1 METLNLLSCDHF
13 DRLQAFKTL
22 AERDVPQ
29 GYERE
34 VLLACGHS
42 NAEELQSLLR
52 HGVSVGEPLEVQLRH
67 LAQVALEGRDGTE
80 PSRVHD
86 VECQAPGKNIFG
98 ETFDNFLFLE
108 IRSLKIC
115 SILASWKFRVF
126 VFA

>member
-1 METLNLLSCDHF
+1 MSCDHF

-52 HGVSVGEPLEVQLRH
+52 HGVSVSEPLEVQLRH

-80 PSRVHD
+80 PSRVHE
-86 VECQAPGKNIFG
+86 VECQAPGGTSLGRRLMIFC
-98 ETFDNFLFLE
+98 FLK
-108 IRSLKIC
+108 IRSLKFC

-126 VFA
+126 IFA

>member
-1 METLNLLSCDHF
+1 MSCDHF

-22 AERDVPQ
+22 AERDTE

-67 LAQVALEGRDGTE
+67 LAQVALEGRDSE
-80 PSRVHD
+80 PSRVHE
-86 VECQAPGKNIFG
+86 VECQAPGEHLWGN
-98 ETFDNFLFLE
+98 L
-108 IRSLKIC
+108 
-115 SILASWKFRVF
+115 
-126 VFA
+126 

>member
-1 METLNLLSCDHF
+1 MSCSCDHI

-52 HGVSVGEPLEVQLRH
+52 HGGSVPLEVQLRH

-80 PSRVHD
+80 PSRVHE
-86 VECQAPGKNIFG
+86 VECQAPGGTSLGKPLRIFC
-98 ETFDNFLFLE
+98 F
-108 IRSLKIC
+108 
-115 SILASWKFRVF
+115 
-126 VFA
+126 